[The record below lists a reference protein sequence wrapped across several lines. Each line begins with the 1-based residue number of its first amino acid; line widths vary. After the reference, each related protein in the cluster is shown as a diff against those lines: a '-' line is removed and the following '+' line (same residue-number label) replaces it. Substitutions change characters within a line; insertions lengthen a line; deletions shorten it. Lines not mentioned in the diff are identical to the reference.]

1 MRALKIMMAVMGVLI
16 IAGVVILGVTISQRI
31 SVPKLAAPSLLDE
44 PEGTRIAKIAAS
56 GDRVV
61 LLLQGGGP
69 DRVVI
74 LDLRQGQVIARTGL
88 AR

>member
-1 MRALKIMMAVMGVLI
+1 MRALKIIMAVMGVLI
-16 IAGVVILGVTISQRI
+16 VAGVVGLGVTISQRI
-31 SVPKLAAPSLLDE
+31 SAPKLTAPALLDE
-44 PEGTRIAKIAAS
+44 PEGTHIVKISTS

-69 DRVVI
+69 DRVVV